1 MQKNVMVQDAAG
13 QIIGNTYPK
22 RAKGLLKSGRAVL
35 VDDHTIQLCASAQNT
50 AAPILKKE
58 LHMEDLLF
66 CAPAFSTK
74 SRFSTLLTVTD
85 ADGDPMELWELDATE
100 ETTSATISAQLQQL
114 PKTAYQFR
122 FTLAGSSE
130 TERIRCTV
138 QTDTDTKT
146 YALEQG
152 RYQSDSRKN
161 ADGTL
166 LRTFSLPITSGT
178 DGKVSIQFTVKQA
191 CMQILPV
198 QPDAVLQALPA
209 YSYQEW
215 KQDASRA
222 ANPIVDLS
230 NAKLPKSA
238 LLQILATCGANTTIS
253 LENADIYNDME

>member
-1 MQKNVMVQDAAG
+1 M
-13 QIIGNTYPK
+13 IE
-22 RAKGLLKSGRAVL
+22 
-35 VDDHTIQLCASAQNT
+35 
-50 AAPILKKE
+50 LKKE
-58 LHMEDLLF
+58 TERVILVGVCLPGQEDIDASLEELSEL
-66 CAPAFSTK
+66 AKTAGAVTVGKVVQSRDQVHQGTYVGKGKIDEIK
-74 SRFSTLLTVTD
+74 SL
-85 ADGDPMELWELDATE
+85 LWELDATE

-152 RYQSDSRKN
+152 RYLSDSRKDT
-161 ADGTL
+161 DGTL
-166 LRTFSLPITSGT
+166 LRTFSLPVTSGT

>member
-13 QIIGNTYPK
+13 QIIGSTYSK

-50 AAPILKKE
+50 AAPISKKE

-100 ETTSATISAQLQQL
+100 ETTSTTISAQLQQL

-178 DGKVSIQFTVKQA
+178 DG
-191 CMQILPV
+191 
-198 QPDAVLQALPA
+198 
-209 YSYQEW
+209 
-215 KQDASRA
+215 
-222 ANPIVDLS
+222 
-230 NAKLPKSA
+230 
-238 LLQILATCGANTTIS
+238 
-253 LENADIYNDME
+253 

>member
-1 MQKNVMVQDAAG
+1 M
-13 QIIGNTYPK
+13 IE
-22 RAKGLLKSGRAVL
+22 
-35 VDDHTIQLCASAQNT
+35 
-50 AAPILKKE
+50 LKKE
-58 LHMEDLLF
+58 TERVILVGVCLPGQEDIDASLEELSEL
-66 CAPAFSTK
+66 AKTAGAVTVGKVVQSRDQVHPGTYVGKGKIDEIK
-74 SRFSTLLTVTD
+74 SL
-85 ADGDPMELWELDATE
+85 LWELDATE
-100 ETTSATISAQLQQL
+100 ETVSATISAQLQQL

>member
-1 MQKNVMVQDAAG
+1 
-13 QIIGNTYPK
+13 
-22 RAKGLLKSGRAVL
+22 
-35 VDDHTIQLCASAQNT
+35 
-50 AAPILKKE
+50 
-58 LHMEDLLF
+58 MEDLLF

-100 ETTSATISAQLQQL
+100 ETVSATISAQLQQL

-122 FTLAGSSE
+122 FTLAGSSK

-146 YALEQG
+146 YALE
-152 RYQSDSRKN
+152 N

-166 LRTFSLPITSGT
+166 LRTFSLPVTSGT

>member
-1 MQKNVMVQDAAG
+1 
-13 QIIGNTYPK
+13 
-22 RAKGLLKSGRAVL
+22 
-35 VDDHTIQLCASAQNT
+35 
-50 AAPILKKE
+50 
-58 LHMEDLLF
+58 MEDLLF

-74 SRFSTLLTVTD
+74 SRFFSTLLTVTD

-100 ETTSATISAQLQQL
+100 ETISATISAQLQQL
-114 PKTAYQFR
+114 PKTAYQFQ

-161 ADGTL
+161 ADETL

-215 KQDASRA
+215 KQDANRA

>member
-13 QIIGNTYPK
+13 QIIGSTYPK

-50 AAPILKKE
+50 AAPISKKE

-122 FTLAGSSE
+122 FTLAAPYRQTRTPKPMHWNRVAINQRAARMQ
-130 TERIRCTV
+130 TERCC
-138 QTDTDTKT
+138 
-146 YALEQG
+146 G
-152 RYQSDSRKN
+152 H
-161 ADGTL
+161 
-166 LRTFSLPITSGT
+166 FP
-178 DGKVSIQFTVKQA
+178 
-191 CMQILPV
+191 CP
-198 QPDAVLQALPA
+198 LPA
-209 YSYQEW
+209 EQMARFPFS
-215 KQDASRA
+215 SR
-222 ANPIVDLS
+222 
-230 NAKLPKSA
+230 
-238 LLQILATCGANTTIS
+238 
-253 LENADIYNDME
+253 

>member
-13 QIIGNTYPK
+13 QIIGSTYPK

-50 AAPILKKE
+50 AAPISKKE

-100 ETTSATISAQLQQL
+100 ETTSATISAQLKQL

-130 TERIRCTV
+130 TERIRCRAMVIRHVKPIT
-138 QTDTDTKT
+138 
-146 YALEQG
+146 LEQG
-152 RYQSDSRKN
+152 R
-161 ADGTL
+161 
-166 LRTFSLPITSGT
+166 
-178 DGKVSIQFTVKQA
+178 
-191 CMQILPV
+191 
-198 QPDAVLQALPA
+198 
-209 YSYQEW
+209 
-215 KQDASRA
+215 
-222 ANPIVDLS
+222 
-230 NAKLPKSA
+230 
-238 LLQILATCGANTTIS
+238 
-253 LENADIYNDME
+253 

>member
-1 MQKNVMVQDAAG
+1 
-13 QIIGNTYPK
+13 
-22 RAKGLLKSGRAVL
+22 
-35 VDDHTIQLCASAQNT
+35 
-50 AAPILKKE
+50 
-58 LHMEDLLF
+58 MEDLLF

-138 QTDTDTKT
+138 QTDTTPKPMHWNRVAINQIAARMQT
-146 YALEQG
+146 ERCCGHFPY
-152 RYQSDSRKN
+152 
-161 ADGTL
+161 L
-166 LRTFSLPITSGT
+166 LPAET

-238 LLQILATCGANTTIS
+238 LLQILATLRS
-253 LENADIYNDME
+253 KYNDFS

>member
-1 MQKNVMVQDAAG
+1 M
-13 QIIGNTYPK
+13 IE
-22 RAKGLLKSGRAVL
+22 
-35 VDDHTIQLCASAQNT
+35 
-50 AAPILKKE
+50 LKKE
-58 LHMEDLLF
+58 TERVILVGVCLPGQEDIDASLEELSEL
-66 CAPAFSTK
+66 AKTAGAVTVGKVVQSRDQVHPGTYVGKGKIDEIK
-74 SRFSTLLTVTD
+74 SL
-85 ADGDPMELWELDATE
+85 LWELDATE

-152 RYQSDSRKN
+152 RYLSDSRKDT
-161 ADGTL
+161 DGTL
-166 LRTFSLPITSGT
+166 LRTFSLPVTSGT

>member
-1 MQKNVMVQDAAG
+1 
-13 QIIGNTYPK
+13 
-22 RAKGLLKSGRAVL
+22 
-35 VDDHTIQLCASAQNT
+35 
-50 AAPILKKE
+50 
-58 LHMEDLLF
+58 MEDLLF

-191 CMQILPV
+191 CVQILPV

>member
-1 MQKNVMVQDAAG
+1 M
-13 QIIGNTYPK
+13 IE
-22 RAKGLLKSGRAVL
+22 
-35 VDDHTIQLCASAQNT
+35 
-50 AAPILKKE
+50 LKKE
-58 LHMEDLLF
+58 TERVILVGVCLPGQEDIDASLEELSEL
-66 CAPAFSTK
+66 AKTAGAVTVGKVVQSRDQVHPGTYVGKGKIDEIK
-74 SRFSTLLTVTD
+74 SL
-85 ADGDPMELWELDATE
+85 LWELDATE

-161 ADGTL
+161 TDGTL
-166 LRTFSLPITSGT
+166 LRTFSLPVTSGT

>member
-13 QIIGNTYPK
+13 QIIGSTYSK

-50 AAPILKKE
+50 AAPISKKE

-100 ETTSATISAQLQQL
+100 ETTSATIYAQLQQL

-161 ADGTL
+161 A
-166 LRTFSLPITSGT
+166 
-178 DGKVSIQFTVKQA
+178 A
-191 CMQILPV
+191 
-198 QPDAVLQALPA
+198 
-209 YSYQEW
+209 
-215 KQDASRA
+215 
-222 ANPIVDLS
+222 
-230 NAKLPKSA
+230 
-238 LLQILATCGANTTIS
+238 
-253 LENADIYNDME
+253 ADIFPAHYQRNRWQGFHSVHGKTSVHADSAGSAGCCFTGSASVFLSGMETGCKPCCKSDCGLV